1 MRSVSQAGVVLLLL
15 ICLLI
20 NAPAQTR
27 NGGTRSNGARPAA
40 TAPAETM
47 NGKAAPVSEMRA
59 AIERYSVDRGS
70 LARSYP
76 VGMSTAR
83 RDRFKKFYSDWL
95 ASLTSYRG
103 RILQMAAWE
112 GPSVVL
118 FALAAYL
125 WHRSRRGGW
134 HWWSTGCRW
143 RDRT

>member
-27 NGGTRSNGARPAA
+27 NGGTRSNGARPRPAA

-95 ASLTSYRG
+95 ASLKTLNFDSMSQDG
-103 RILQMAAWE
+103 K
-112 GPSVVL
+112 V
-118 FALAAYL
+118 
-125 WHRSRRGGW
+125 
-134 HWWSTGCRW
+134 
-143 RDRT
+143 D